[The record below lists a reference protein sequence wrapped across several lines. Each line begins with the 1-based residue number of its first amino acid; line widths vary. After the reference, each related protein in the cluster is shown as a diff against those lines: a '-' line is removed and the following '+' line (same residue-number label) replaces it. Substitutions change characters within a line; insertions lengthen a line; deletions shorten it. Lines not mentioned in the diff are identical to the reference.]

1 MNTNRVKPRILRRAV
16 CPEAVRSLAG
26 LDGLLGRIYAA
37 RGIRSPEELDL
48 AAVGLIPPERM
59 DGVTVAVDLLR
70 QCLLAEESIL
80 VVGDYDA
87 DGATGTALAVR
98 GLRALGFGRVDY
110 LAPDRFRFGYGLS
123 PGIVQLA
130 LARSPDLILTVDN
143 GVSSIEGVALA
154 KAAGSRIL
162 ITDHHLPG
170 DRLPEADAILNP
182 NLDNAAFPSK
192 ALAGVGVVFYL
203 LLALRAHLRDSG
215 WFETTGRT
223 EPNLGQL
230 CDLVALGTVA
240 DVVPL
245 DRNNR
250 ILVGQGL
257 QRIRSG
263 RGVPGIRA
271 LLEAAGRDPA
281 KATAADLGFAAAP
294 RLNAAGRLDDMTL
307 GIECLLTDD
316 PFEAKRL
323 AERLDAFNRERRVIE
338 VEMRREAE
346 DVLDGLLPSNGE
358 DWPFGVCLYGEAW
371 HQGVVGIVASRVKE
385 RIHRPVIAFA
395 PVGDGTL
402 KGSGRSID
410 GLHLRDTLDAIA
422 ARHPGLIVRF
432 GGHAMA
438 AGVTL
443 NDGDFERFHHAF
455 DRAVR
460 EQLAEQGI
468 EASLHTDGE
477 LEPER
482 FNLET
487 AALLREAG
495 PWGQRFPE
503 PSFDGGFRV
512 LGWRIVGEHHL
523 KMQLRPLGSGPDV
536 EAIAF
541 HMAERAGS
549 LAGEIRAVY
558 RLEVNEFRG
567 ERNLQLQILHLE

>member
-1 MNTNRVKPRILRRAV
+1 MLQREA
-16 CPEAVRSLAG
+16 CPEAVLSLSG

-48 AAVGLIPPERM
+48 APGGLISPEHM
-59 DGVTVAVDLLR
+59 DGVAVAVDLLR
-70 QCLLAEESIL
+70 QCLLANNRIL

-98 GLRALGFGRVDY
+98 GLRALGFGQVDY

-123 PGIVQLA
+123 QGIVELA
-130 LARSPDLILTVDN
+130 LTRSPDMILTVDN
-143 GVSSIEGVALA
+143 GVSSIEGVAAA
-154 KAAGSRIL
+154 KAAGVIVV

-170 DRLPEADAILNP
+170 DRLPDADAIINP
-182 NLDNAAFPSK
+182 NLDDATFPSK

-203 LLALRAHLRDSG
+203 LLALRARLRESG
-215 WFETTGRT
+215 WFDSTARP
-223 EPNLGQL
+223 EPNLGLL

-263 RGVPGIRA
+263 RGVAGIRA
-271 LLEAAGRDPA
+271 LLAAAGRDTA

-346 DVLDGLLPSNGE
+346 DVLDGLLRGNDE
-358 DWPFGVCLYGEAW
+358 DWPFGVCLFGDAW
-371 HQGVVGIVASRVKE
+371 HQGVVGIVASRVKD

-395 PVGDGTL
+395 PAGDGTL
-402 KGSGRSID
+402 KGSGRSIE

-443 NDGDFERFHHAF
+443 NDGDFNRFHGAF
-455 DRAVR
+455 DQAVR
-460 EQLAEQGI
+460 EQLGEQGI
-468 EASLHTDGE
+468 EPSLHTDGE
-477 LEPER
+477 LEPGR

-487 AALLREAG
+487 AAMLREAG
-495 PWGQRFPE
+495 PWGQHFPE
-503 PSFDGGFRV
+503 PTFDGSFRV
-512 LGWRIVGEHHL
+512 LNWRIVGENHL
-523 KMQLRPLGSGPDV
+523 KMQLRPLTSGPDV
-536 EAIAF
+536 DAIAF
-541 HMAERAGS
+541 YMAEWADRPAD
-549 LAGEIRAVY
+549 EIRAVY

>member
-1 MNTNRVKPRILRRAV
+1 MLRREV
-16 CPEAVRSLAG
+16 CPEAERSLSG
-26 LDGLLGRIYAA
+26 LDALLRRIYAA
-37 RGIRSPEELDL
+37 RGIRSPEDLDL
-48 AAVGLIPPERM
+48 AAGSLIPPERM
-59 DGVTVAVDLLR
+59 DGVALAVDLLC
-70 QCLLAEESIL
+70 QCLTAKGRIL

-98 GLRALGFGRVDY
+98 GLRALGFERVDY

-123 PGIVQLA
+123 PGIVELA
-130 LARSPDLILTVDN
+130 LSRSPDLILTVDN
-143 GVSSIEGVALA
+143 GVSSIDGVAVA
-154 KAAGSRIL
+154 KAAGVCVV

-170 DRLPEADAILNP
+170 DRLPDADAIINP
-182 NLDNAAFPSK
+182 NLDDAAFPSK

-203 LLALRAHLRDSG
+203 LLALRARLRDSG
-215 WFETTGRT
+215 WFDSSVRT
-223 EPNLGQL
+223 EPNLGQF

-263 RGVPGIRA
+263 KGVAGIRA

-316 PFEAKRL
+316 PPDARRL

-346 DVLDGLLPSNGE
+346 DVLDGLLRGNGD
-358 DWPFGVCLYGEAW
+358 DWPFGVCLYGDAW
-371 HQGVVGIVASRVKE
+371 HQGVVGIVASRVKD
-385 RIHRPVIAFA
+385 RIHRPVIVFA
-395 PVGDGTL
+395 PTGDGTL

-410 GLHLRDTLDAIA
+410 GLHMRDVLDSIA

-443 NDGDFERFHHAF
+443 KDGDFDRFHCAF
-455 DRAVR
+455 DEEVR
-460 EQLAEQGI
+460 ERLGEQGI
-468 EASLHTDGE
+468 EPTLHTDGE
-477 LEPER
+477 LEPAR

-487 AALLREAG
+487 AWLLREAG

-503 PSFDGGFRV
+503 PTFDGGFRV

-523 KMQLRPLGSGPDV
+523 KMQLRPVGSGPDV
-536 EAIAF
+536 DAIGF
-541 HMAERAGS
+541 HMAEWADRLEA
-549 LAGEIRAVY
+549 EIRAVY